1 MKDKLINQLFDF
13 QIVKDWFL
21 VFEII
26 EKNLKLKL
34 KIFKK
39 KKKKELI
46 RLISEW
52 LIVDSIKYANF

>member
-21 VFEII
+21 VFEIV

-39 KKKKELI
+39 KKKRNWFVWSLN
-46 RLISEW
+46 
-52 LIVDSIKYANF
+52 D